1 MKKEKSVDMEMKVYK
16 MIRLAIWTREIPPNS
31 KLVEAT
37 IAEKFGVSRTPIR
50 AALKKLSYEGLVTII
65 PRKGAFVTQPTIEE
79 FMEVFSCRLLLE
91 RETARLAA
99 KNITASEIARMKK
112 LVKNQISEHSSK
124 NFEPFINHNN
134 EMHMIIAE
142 ASKNS
147 YYIKYVG
154 ELLTKS
160 NIYLIFYD
168 RFYSTSIEESHALK
182 EHQELITALETK
194 DANLCGETMYN
205 HVKNTYKNLTMAIFE
220 SVTPLVNTEI

>member
-1 MKKEKSVDMEMKVYK
+1 MKKEKSVDTEMKVYN
-16 MIRLAIWTREIPPNS
+16 MIRQAIWTREIPPNS

-99 KNITASEIARMKK
+99 KNITSNQIGRMKK
-112 LVKNQISEHSSK
+112 LIENQINEHSSK
-124 NFEPFINHNN
+124 NFEEFINHNN
-134 EMHMIIAE
+134 EMHMIVAE
-142 ASKNS
+142 ASHNS

-154 ELLTKS
+154 EMLTKS
-160 NIYLIFYD
+160 NIFLIFYD

-182 EHQELITALETK
+182 EHKELIAALETR
-194 DANLCGETMYN
+194 DANLCAETMYN

-220 SVTPLVNTEI
+220 SVTPIYNPDI